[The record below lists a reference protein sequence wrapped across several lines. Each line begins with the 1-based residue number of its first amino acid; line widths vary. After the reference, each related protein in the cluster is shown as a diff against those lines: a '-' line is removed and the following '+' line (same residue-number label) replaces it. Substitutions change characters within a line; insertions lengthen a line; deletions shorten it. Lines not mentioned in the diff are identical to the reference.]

1 MSGVTRSVIGNLQY
15 TSNQA
20 HRLGAERGRES
31 FRMDIHQD
39 GSRVL
44 AAHSEIDDAPPVVRD
59 VNLRVDADNLPR
71 ECFVRIAVGGQF
83 RGSGW
88 FAFNGHEAQCES
100 TTTVEGRVSQR
111 YALDAPLRA
120 FGNHAIINDA
130 YAMSLYDLAQG
141 PGKQTFFML
150 LSSPDHRGAT
160 GPMLFPVQL
169 AIEYVGEEDI
179 TVIAGTFRARHFRIL
194 DVGMPEEHPDY
205 DLWVTADDDYIILRA
220 TVTGYMQTAYELT
233 SYQVV
238 GHNAVE
244 PAAC

>member
-1 MSGVTRSVIGNLQY
+1 MTGVVRSITGTLQY

-20 HRLGAERGRES
+20 HRAGAERGRES
-31 FRMDIHQD
+31 FRLDVHRD

-44 AAHSEIDDAPPVVRD
+44 AAHCEIDDAPAVVRD
-59 VNLRVDADNLPR
+59 VNLRLDADNLPR

-88 FAFNGHEAQCES
+88 FSFAADEAQCES
-100 TTTVEGRVSQR
+100 TTTVEGRISQR
-111 YALDAPLRA
+111 FPLQAPLQA
-120 FGNHAIINDA
+120 FGNHAIVNDG
-130 YAMSLYDLAQG
+130 YAMSLYDLSKG

-160 GPMLFPVQL
+160 GPMIYPVSL
-169 AIEYVGEEDI
+169 AIEYVGDEEI
-179 TVIAGTFRARHFRIL
+179 EVIAGRFKARHFRIL

-205 DLWVTADDDYIILRA
+205 DLWVSADEHYIVLRA

-233 SYQVV
+233 RYDVAE
-238 GHNAVE
+238 H
-244 PAAC
+244 

>member
-1 MSGVTRSVIGNLQY
+1 MSGGIKRSIIGNMQY
-15 TSNQA
+15 TSNQP
-20 HRLGAERGRES
+20 HRLGVERGRES

-39 GSRVL
+39 GSRVI

-59 VNLRVDADNLPR
+59 VNLRLDANNLPR
-71 ECFVRIAVGGQF
+71 ESFVRIAVDGKF

-88 FAFNGHEAQCES
+88 FCFNQHEAQCES
-100 TTTVEGRVSQR
+100 STSVEGRVSQR
-111 YALDAPLRA
+111 YPLDQELKA

-160 GPMLFPVQL
+160 GPMIFPVQL
-169 AIEYVGEEDI
+169 AIEYVGETQID
-179 TVIAGTFRARHFRIL
+179 VVAGHFKARHFRIL

-205 DLWVTADDDYIILRA
+205 DLWVTADDDYVLLRA
-220 TVTGYMQTAYELT
+220 QVTGYMQTAYELT
-233 SYQVV
+233 EY
-238 GHNAVE
+238 AVAE
-244 PAAC
+244 Y